1 MNRRELFAAGTG
13 ALFAS
18 TPAYAAELLKHPM
31 PSGAPSRLI
40 SASDFGA
47 VGDGIA
53 DDTAALQAALTATF
67 DAVLKDKGG
76 RVLFIPP
83 GAYRVTHTLK
93 VDLRKQ
99 GKRQPTKQTVI
110 RGQGAVLLS
119 DISDGSDILEISS
132 HATSRFLLI
141 DGLTVQG
148 RGGEGHGLVFDCN
161 REQSYIYNFCLRD
174 LVVQGC
180 GGDGLRMIGNIF
192 EGQIFNSYFRDNK
205 GNGATMG
212 HGPDGGVLSAVH
224 VFGCVFG
231 GNGSQGVALINAACD
246 VSFHGCYFLQ
256 NGAFGISAKNG
267 CTLLS
272 NCGFE
277 NNHMKADDFADGDA
291 GVQLQVFGTLIGC
304 TAYSIH
310 KQTHLLRAFITNHLV
325 MVGCTAAGGGKAKR
339 ARLARLQSNG
349 RGKATIIGCQ
359 GGVDTV
365 GAFDAAQLGGD
376 RAGARFGAEWNSAS
390 LVRLGDYAL
399 WVDRE
404 GRLRIKQGD
413 PLSDGDGSTV
423 GTG

>member
-13 ALFAS
+13 ALIAT
-18 TPAYAAELLKHPM
+18 TPAYASELLR
-31 PSGAPSRLI
+31 PSAQGGKQSRMI

-47 VGDGIA
+47 VGDGVA

-67 DAVLKDKGG
+67 DGALKDKGG
-76 RVLFIPP
+76 RVLVIPP
-83 GAYRVTHTLK
+83 GAYRVTRTLK
-93 VDLRKQ
+93 VNLTKD
-99 GKRQPTKQTVI
+99 GKRQPTRQTVI
-110 RGQGAVLLS
+110 CGQGAVLLS
-119 DISDGSDILEISS
+119 NITDGSDVFEIVS
-132 HATSRFLLI
+132 HATARYLLI
-141 DGLTVQG
+141 DGLTIQG
-148 RGGEGHGLVFDCN
+148 KGGEGHGLSLDCN

-180 GGDGLRMIGNIF
+180 GGDGLRLIGNIF

-205 GNGATMG
+205 GNGTTMG

-231 GNGSQGVALINAACD
+231 GNGGQGAALINAASD

-256 NGAFGISAKNG
+256 NGAFGVSAKSG

-277 NNHMKADDFADGDA
+277 NNHMKADGFADGDA
-291 GVQLQVFGTLIGC
+291 GVQLQVFGTLVGC

-310 KQTHLLRAFITNHLV
+310 NQTHLLRGFITNHLV

-339 ARLARLQSNG
+339 ARLAKLQSNG

-376 RAGARFGAEWNSAS
+376 DAGARFGAEWNSAS
-390 LVRLGDYAL
+390 LVRLGKYAL
-399 WVDRE
+399 WVDRA

-413 PLSDGDGSTV
+413 PLSDGDGSAV
-423 GTG
+423 GTV